1 MSRFKEIHLFTGI
14 CMQSGLKY
22 LIFKD
27 TIMIQNNGFLDF
39 EKKED
44 FIFCIL
50 HCASILS
57 LYLKK
62 KKLNDESSRSVRI
75 N

>member
-1 MSRFKEIHLFTGI
+1 MPKEKKSRFKEIHLFTGI

-39 EKKED
+39 EKKKTL
-44 FIFCIL
+44 FFVFNIVLQF
-50 HCASILS
+50 LS

-62 KKLNDESSRSVRI
+62 KNLNDEL
-75 N
+75 